1 MPSTSDRPVPPRDP
15 AVQRRVVLIALG
27 VVVLAAIA
35 AVVAIVTTRD
45 DSPTTSSKDLKQV
58 QSVEVV
64 GEPLP
69 SPQPGTSDNSV
80 GLPVPQINGKT
91 FGSRSISIK
100 KGKPTLVIGINRA
113 DPDVQG
119 EVEAIVQW
127 HHAYLTPSKL
137 NVVTVIT
144 GPGRDTATDPV
155 SSWLVRE
162 EWPFPV
168 LVDDAAGTAASALG
182 FVATPGIMLVDP
194 DGVVVF
200 RVLGPLPIE
209 RLAQEIKERL
219 GLVPDA

>member
-1 MPSTSDRPVPPRDP
+1 MPPKPSQAAATRDP

-35 AVVAIVTTRD
+35 AVVAIVATRE
-45 DSPTTSSKDLKQV
+45 DSATTSSKDLIQV
-58 QSVEVV
+58 QPVEVV
-64 GEPLP
+64 GTPLP
-69 SPQPGTSDNSV
+69 SPEAGTADNSV
-80 GLPVPQINGKT
+80 GLPVPEIKGKT

-113 DPDVQG
+113 DADVPG

-137 NVVTVIT
+137 NVVTVVT
-144 GPGRDTATDPV
+144 GPGRDTAADPV

-168 LVDDAAGTAASALG
+168 LVDDAAGTAAKALG